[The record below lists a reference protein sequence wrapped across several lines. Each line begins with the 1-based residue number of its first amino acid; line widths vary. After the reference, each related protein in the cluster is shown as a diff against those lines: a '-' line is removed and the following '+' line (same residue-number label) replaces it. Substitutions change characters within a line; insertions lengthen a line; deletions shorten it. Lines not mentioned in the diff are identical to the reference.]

1 MSSVKEGVK
10 DTVLGI
16 YESAQEKWVSFIQFL
31 RETWPLLLLL
41 FAGLMLVWWLADPPP
56 PKRILMATGSDGGSY
71 QMLAKKYVDYFAKKG
86 ITIELVSSRGAQEN
100 IARLSDRKDP
110 VQAAFV
116 QAGIHNPTGI
126 AGILSLGS
134 VAYEP
139 IWFFYRGTDLE
150 ISKFHFQGDRLK
162 KLLSMKTSIGEA
174 GSGTHSQALNILKA
188 AGLEQFIPQFLTLPS
203 TDGVDAL
210 LRGEIDVLFLADQ
223 LESPNVQ
230 KLLNDPKLNLIG
242 FSRAEAYARILPYLQ
257 ILTVPRAGF
266 SLVRD
271 FPPDAIELLSTTTQL
286 LVDDRMHPA
295 LQYLFLE
302 AAEAIN
308 GKQSF
313 FAKRGHFPLFNNS
326 AFPESEVANRFQK
339 SGVPPIMNYLPF
351 WLAEFVH
358 RMFILIVPF
367 LAFAY
372 PILSALPNYRNKRVQ
387 MRINAMYGM
396 LWAFEQ
402 DLAAGF
408 DANQCE
414 AYINKINQLEAEALT
429 FSIPKGMASQ
439 YYGLRSSMDY
449 VRNCLIRG
457 ERPYLANT
465 NAPSTTNADLQP

>member
-1 MSSVKEGVK
+1 MSSVKEDVK
-10 DTVLGI
+10 DTWLGLC
-16 YESAQEKWVSFIQFL
+16 EALQDKWVNFVQFL

-56 PKRILMATGSDGGSY
+56 PKRILMATGTEGGSY

-86 ITIELVSSRGAQEN
+86 VTLELVPSRGAQEN

-116 QAGIHNPTGI
+116 QAGIHNPAGI

-139 IWFFYRGTDLE
+139 IWFFYRGPALDA
-150 ISKFHFQGDRLK
+150 SDFHLQSDRLK
-162 KLLSMKTSIGEA
+162 KLLSMKTSIGDV
-174 GSGTHSQALNILKA
+174 GSGTHSQAVNILKA
-188 AGLEQFIPQFLTLPS
+188 AGLEQRISQFLTLS
-203 TDGVDAL
+203 SADGVNAL
-210 LRGEIDVLFLADQ
+210 LLGEIDVIFLVDQ
-223 LESPNVQ
+223 LESPNIQ
-230 KLLNDPKLNLIG
+230 KLLRDPKLNLMG
-242 FSRAEAYARILPYLQ
+242 FNRAEAYTRILPYLE
-257 ILTVPRAGF
+257 ILTVPTGSF

-271 FPPDAIELLSTTTQL
+271 FPPQTIQLLSTTTQL

-313 FAKRGHFPLFNNS
+313 FAKRGEFPMFNHS
-326 AFPESEVANRFQK
+326 AFPESVVATRFEK

-351 WLAEFVH
+351 WVAEFVH
-358 RMFILIVPF
+358 RMFILVVPF

-372 PILSALPNYRNKRVQ
+372 PIVSAMPNYRYKRVQ
-387 MRINAMYGM
+387 ARINKMYGA
-396 LWAFEQ
+396 LWTFEQ
-402 DLAAGF
+402 ELATGF
-408 DANQCE
+408 DPSQCD
-414 AYINKINQLEAEALT
+414 AYISKINQMEADAL
-429 FSIPKGMASQ
+429 SIKVPKKMASD
-439 YYGLRSSMDY
+439 YYSLRSSMDY

-457 ERPYLANT
+457 ERPYL
-465 NAPSTTNADLQP
+465 TTARASSPTKTDVQL

>member
-1 MSSVKEGVK
+1 MGSVKEDVK
-10 DTVLGI
+10 DTWLGLC
-16 YESAQEKWVSFIQFL
+16 ETVQDRWGSFVQFL

-56 PKRILMATGSDGGSY
+56 PKRITMATGSDGGSY
-71 QMLAKKYVDYFAKKG
+71 QMLAKKYVEYFAKKG
-86 ITIELVSSRGAQEN
+86 VTLELVPSRGAQEN

-139 IWFFYRGTDLE
+139 IWFFYHGSGLE
-150 ISKFHFQGDRLK
+150 ISKFHFQGERLK

-188 AGLEQFIPQFLTLPS
+188 AGLEQYIPQFLTLAS
-203 TDGVDAL
+203 NDGVDAL
-210 LRGEIDVLFLADQ
+210 LRGEIDVLFLVDQ

-230 KLLNDPKLNLIG
+230 KLLSDPRLNLIG
-242 FSRAEAYARILPYLQ
+242 FSRAEAYTRILPYLQ
-257 ILTVPRAGF
+257 ILTVPTAGF
-266 SLVRD
+266 SLPRD
-271 FPPDAIELLSTTTQL
+271 FPPESIELLSTTTQL

-313 FAKRGHFPLFNNS
+313 FAKRGEFPKFNRS
-326 AFPESEVANRFQK
+326 AFPESSIATHFEKN
-339 SGVPPIMNYLPF
+339 GVPPIMNYLPF
-351 WLAEFVH
+351 WVAEFVH
-358 RMFILIVPF
+358 RMFILVVPF

-372 PILSALPNYRNKRVQ
+372 PIISNLPNYRYKRVQ
-387 MRINAMYGM
+387 ARINKMYGD
-396 LWAFEQ
+396 LWTFEQ
-402 DLAAGF
+402 ELAANF
-408 DANQCE
+408 DPSQCD
-414 AYINKINQLEAEALT
+414 AYLSKINQMEADAL
-429 FSIPKGMASQ
+429 SIKVPKKMASD
-439 YYGLRSSMDY
+439 YYSLRSSMDY
-449 VRNCLIRG
+449 VRNCLVRG
-457 ERPYLANT
+457 ERPYLAVAT
-465 NAPSTTNADLQP
+465 TLPSTKTDT

>member
-1 MSSVKEGVK
+1 MSSVKEDIK
-10 DTVLGI
+10 DTWLGFC
-16 YESAQEKWVSFIQFL
+16 EAVQDKWGNFVQFL

-56 PKRILMATGSDGGSY
+56 PKRILMVTGAEGGSY

-86 ITIELVSSRGAQEN
+86 VTLELVPSRGSQEN

-116 QAGIHNPTGI
+116 QAGIYNPTGI

-139 IWFFYRGTDLE
+139 IWFFYRGSDLE
-150 ISKFHFQGDRLK
+150 ISKFHFQGDRFK
-162 KLLSMKTSIGEA
+162 KLLSMKTSIGEV
-174 GSGTHSQALNILKA
+174 GSGTYSQALHILKA
-188 AGLEQFIPQFLTLPS
+188 GGLEQFIPQFLTMS
-203 TDGVDAL
+203 SAEGVRAL
-210 LRGEIDVLFLADQ
+210 LGGEIDVLFLVDQ

-230 KLLNDPKLNLIG
+230 KLLSEPGLNLIG
-242 FSRAEAYARILPYLQ
+242 FGRAEAYTRILPYLE
-257 ILTVPRAGF
+257 ILSVPTAGF

-271 FPPDAIELLSTTTQL
+271 FPPEPIQLLTTTTQL

-302 AAEAIN
+302 AAEEIN

-313 FAKRGHFPLFNNS
+313 FAKRGEFPKFNRS
-326 AFPESEVANRFQK
+326 VFPESAVAARFEK

-351 WLAEFVH
+351 WVAEFVH
-358 RMFILIVPF
+358 RMFLLIVPF

-372 PILSALPNYRNKRVQ
+372 PIVSSLPNYRSKRVQ
-387 MRINAMYGM
+387 TRINKMYGA
-396 LWAFEQ
+396 LWTFEQ
-402 DLAAGF
+402 ELAANF
-408 DANQCE
+408 DPNQCD
-414 AYINKINQLEAEALT
+414 AYLSRINQMEADAL
-429 FSIPKGMASQ
+429 SIKVPKKMASE
-439 YYGLRSSMDY
+439 YYTLRSSMDY

-457 ERPYLANT
+457 ERPYLA
-465 NAPSTTNADLQP
+465 ADGGASSTKTDAQV

>member
-1 MSSVKEGVK
+1 MSSVKEDVQ
-10 DTVLGI
+10 DTWLGLC
-16 YESAQEKWVSFIQFL
+16 ETVQDRWVSFVQFL

-56 PKRILMATGSDGGSY
+56 PKRIMMATGSDGGSY

-86 ITIELVSSRGAQEN
+86 VTIELVPSRGAQEN

-139 IWFFYRGTDLE
+139 IWFFYRGSELE

-174 GSGTHSQALNILKA
+174 GSGTHSQALNMLKA
-188 AGLEQFIPQFLTLPS
+188 AGLEQYIPQFLTLPS

-210 LRGEIDVLFLADQ
+210 LRGEIDVLFLVDQ

-230 KLLNDPKLNLIG
+230 KLLSDPTLNLIG
-242 FSRAEAYARILPYLQ
+242 FNRAEAYTRILPYLQ
-257 ILTVPRAGF
+257 ILTVPTAGF
-266 SLVRD
+266 SLPRD
-271 FPPDAIELLSTTTQL
+271 FPPESIELLSTTTQL

-313 FAKRGHFPLFNNS
+313 FAKRGEFPKFNRS
-326 AFPESEVANRFQK
+326 AFPESIVATRFEK

-351 WLAEFVH
+351 WVAEFVH
-358 RMFILIVPF
+358 RMFILVLPF
-367 LAFAY
+367 MAFAY
-372 PILSALPNYRNKRVQ
+372 PIISSLPNYRSRRVQ
-387 MRINAMYGM
+387 VRIQKMYGI
-396 LWAFEQ
+396 LWGFEQ
-402 DLAAGF
+402 ELAVNF
-408 DANQCE
+408 DPALCDEYIKQVNQM
-414 AYINKINQLEAEALT
+414 EAEALT
-429 FSIPKGMASQ
+429 LKVPKRMASD
-439 YYGLRSSMDY
+439 YYSLRSSMDY

-457 ERPYLANT
+457 ERPYLTAAS
-465 NAPSTTNADLQP
+465 APSPTKTDTQL

>member
-1 MSSVKEGVK
+1 MSSVKEDIK
-10 DTVLGI
+10 DTALGVYEAVL
-16 YESAQEKWVSFIQFL
+16 EKWTSFIEFIRQA
-31 RETWPLLLLL
+31 WPLLLLL

-56 PKRILMATGSDGGSY
+56 PKRILMATGTEGGSY

-86 ITIELVSSRGAQEN
+86 VILELVPSRGAQEN

-116 QAGIHNPTGI
+116 QAGIHNPSGI

-139 IWFFYRGTDLE
+139 IWFFYRGSGLE
-150 ISKFHFQGDRLK
+150 ISKFHFYGERLK
-162 KLLSMKTSIGEA
+162 KLLSMKTSIGEV

-188 AGLEQFIPQFLTLPS
+188 AGLEQYIPQFLTLAS

-210 LRGEIDVLFLADQ
+210 LRGEIDVLFLVDQ
-223 LESPNVQ
+223 LESPNIQ
-230 KLLNDPKLNLIG
+230 KLLNDPRLSLIG
-242 FSRAEAYARILPYLQ
+242 FNRAEAYTRILPYLE
-257 ILTVPRAGF
+257 ILTVPTAGF
-266 SLVRD
+266 SLARD
-271 FPPDAIELLSTTTQL
+271 FPSEAIELLSTTTQL

-313 FAKRGHFPLFNNS
+313 FAKRGEFPMFNHS
-326 AFPESEVANRFQK
+326 AFPESIVAARFEK
-339 SGVPPIMNYLPF
+339 SGVPPVMNYLPF
-351 WLAEFVH
+351 WVAEFVH

-372 PILSALPNYRNKRVQ
+372 PIVSAMPNYRYKRVQ
-387 MRINAMYGM
+387 TRINKMYGA
-396 LWAFEQ
+396 LWTFEQ
-402 DLAAGF
+402 ELATGF
-408 DANQCE
+408 DPSQCD
-414 AYINKINQLEAEALT
+414 AYISKINQMEADAL
-429 FSIPKGMASQ
+429 SIKVPKKMASD
-439 YYGLRSSMDY
+439 YYSLRSSMDY

-457 ERPYLANT
+457 ERPYLAT
-465 NAPSTTNADLQP
+465 EKVASSTKTDVQL

>member
-1 MSSVKEGVK
+1 MGSVKEDVK
-10 DTVLGI
+10 DTWLGFC
-16 YESAQEKWVSFIQFL
+16 EAVQDKWGNFVQFL

-41 FAGLMLVWWLADPPP
+41 FVGLMLVWWLADPPP
-56 PKRILMATGSDGGSY
+56 PKRIVMATGTEGGSY

-86 ITIELVSSRGAQEN
+86 VTLELVPSRGAQEN

-139 IWFFYRGTDLE
+139 IWFFYRGPALDA
-150 ISKFHFQGDRLK
+150 SNFHFQGDRLK
-162 KLLSMKTSIGEA
+162 KILSMKTSIGDV

-188 AGLEQFIPQFLTLPS
+188 AGLEQHIPQFLTLS
-203 TDGVDAL
+203 SADGVEAL
-210 LRGEIDVLFLADQ
+210 LLGEIDVIFLADQ
-223 LESPNVQ
+223 LESPNIQ
-230 KLLNDPKLNLIG
+230 KLLRDPKLNLMG
-242 FSRAEAYARILPYLQ
+242 FNRAEAYTRILPYLE
-257 ILTVPRAGF
+257 ILTVPTGSF

-271 FPPDAIELLSTTTQL
+271 FPPQTIQLLSTTTQL

-302 AAEAIN
+302 AAEVIN

-313 FAKRGHFPLFNNS
+313 FAKRGEFPMFNHS
-326 AFPESEVANRFQK
+326 AFPESIVATRYEK

-351 WLAEFVH
+351 WVAEFIH

-372 PILSALPNYRNKRVQ
+372 PIVSAMPNYRYKRVQ
-387 MRINAMYGM
+387 ARINRMYGA
-396 LWAFEQ
+396 LWTFEQ
-402 DLAAGF
+402 ELAAGF
-408 DANQCE
+408 DASQCD
-414 AYINKINQLEAEALT
+414 AYISKINQMEAEALK
-429 FSIPKGMASQ
+429 IKVPKKMASD
-439 YYGLRSSMDY
+439 YYSLRSSMDY

-457 ERPYLANT
+457 ERPYLAAAT
-465 NAPSTTNADLQP
+465 TPSTTKTDVQL

>member
-1 MSSVKEGVK
+1 MSSVKEDVK
-10 DTVLGI
+10 DTWLGLC
-16 YESAQEKWVSFIQFL
+16 ETAQDKWASFVQFL

-56 PKRILMATGSDGGSY
+56 PKRITMATGSDGGSY

-86 ITIELVSSRGAQEN
+86 VTLELVPSRGAQEN

-139 IWFFYRGTDLE
+139 IWFFYHGSGLE
-150 ISKFHFQGDRLK
+150 ISKFHSQGERIK

-188 AGLEQFIPQFLTLPS
+188 AGLEQYIPQFLTLAS
-203 TDGVDAL
+203 NDGVDAL
-210 LRGEIDVLFLADQ
+210 LRGEIDVLFLVDQ

-230 KLLNDPKLNLIG
+230 KLLSDPRLNLIG
-242 FSRAEAYARILPYLQ
+242 FSRAEAYTRILPYLQ
-257 ILTVPRAGF
+257 ILTVPTAGF
-266 SLVRD
+266 SLPRD
-271 FPPDAIELLSTTTQL
+271 FPPESIELLSTTTQL

-313 FAKRGHFPLFNNS
+313 FAKRGEFPKFNRS
-326 AFPESEVANRFQK
+326 AFPESSIATHFEKN
-339 SGVPPIMNYLPF
+339 GVPPIMNYLPF
-351 WLAEFVH
+351 WVAEFVH
-358 RMFILIVPF
+358 RMFILVVPF

-372 PILSALPNYRNKRVQ
+372 PIISNLPNYRYKRVQ
-387 MRINAMYGM
+387 ARINKMYGD
-396 LWAFEQ
+396 LWTFEQ
-402 DLAAGF
+402 ELAANF
-408 DANQCE
+408 DPSQCDV
-414 AYINKINQLEAEALT
+414 YLSKINQMEADAL
-429 FSIPKGMASQ
+429 SIKVPKKMASD
-439 YYGLRSSMDY
+439 YYSLRSSMDY
-449 VRNCLIRG
+449 VRNCLVRG
-457 ERPYLANT
+457 ERPYLAVAT
-465 NAPSTTNADLQP
+465 TPPSTKTDA

>member
-1 MSSVKEGVK
+1 MSSVKEDVK
-10 DTVLGI
+10 DTWLGLC
-16 YESAQEKWVSFIQFL
+16 ETVQDKWVSFVQFL

-41 FAGLMLVWWLADPPP
+41 FTGLMLVWWLADPPP
-56 PKRILMATGSDGGSY
+56 PKRIMMATGSDGGSY

-86 ITIELVSSRGAQEN
+86 VTLELVPSRGAQEN

-139 IWFFYRGTDLE
+139 IWFFYRGSGLE
-150 ISKFHFQGDRLK
+150 ISKFHFQGERLK
-162 KLLSMKTSIGEA
+162 KLLSMKTSIGEV

-188 AGLEQFIPQFLTLPS
+188 AGLEQFTPQFLTLAS

-210 LRGEIDVLFLADQ
+210 LRGEIDVLFLVDQ

-230 KLLNDPKLNLIG
+230 KLLSDPTLNLIG
-242 FSRAEAYARILPYLQ
+242 FSRAEAYTRILPYLQ
-257 ILTVPRAGF
+257 ILTVPTAGF
-266 SLVRD
+266 SLPRD
-271 FPPDAIELLSTTTQL
+271 FPPESIELLSTTTQL

-313 FAKRGHFPLFNNS
+313 FAKRGEFPKFNRS
-326 AFPESEVANRFQK
+326 AFPESEVANRFEK

-351 WLAEFVH
+351 WVAEFVH
-358 RMFILIVPF
+358 RMFILVVPF

-372 PILSALPNYRNKRVQ
+372 PIVSNLPNYRNKRVQ
-387 MRINAMYGM
+387 VRINKMYGD
-396 LWAFEQ
+396 LWTFEQ
-402 DLAAGF
+402 ELAANF
-408 DANQCE
+408 DPSQCDV
-414 AYINKINQLEAEALT
+414 YLSKINQMEADAL
-429 FSIPKGMASQ
+429 SIKVPKKMASD
-439 YYGLRSSMDY
+439 YYSLRSSMDY

-457 ERPYLANT
+457 ERPYLTAAS
-465 NAPSTTNADLQP
+465 APSPTKTDTQL